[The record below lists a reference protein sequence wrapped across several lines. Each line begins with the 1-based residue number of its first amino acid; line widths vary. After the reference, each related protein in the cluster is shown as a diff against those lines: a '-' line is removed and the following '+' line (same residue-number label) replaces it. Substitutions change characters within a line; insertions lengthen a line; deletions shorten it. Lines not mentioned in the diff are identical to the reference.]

1 MIFNESLRRQKMNV
15 VRFDSLCGGLNASD
29 NPTVID
35 NTKLCDSMNMYAD
48 GGVLKSRCGIKSKA
62 MFELSGYEPIG
73 AGISIE
79 TDGQALRILPVQ

>member
-48 GGVLKSRCGIKSKA
+48 GGVLIR
-62 MFELSGYEPIG
+62 
-73 AGISIE
+73 
-79 TDGQALRILPVQ
+79 R